1 MLANLVINQG
11 HVKMT
16 FPVLPLKIVC
26 RNCDY
31 NTVLYPTQGKYDFPV
46 CRRCQQDAWKYRH
59 ANFTDK
65 LKKPGAWL
73 QSRWMHPQ
81 H

>member
-1 MLANLVINQG
+1 
-11 HVKMT
+11 MT

-31 NTVLYPTQGKYDFPV
+31 NTVLYPSQGKYDFPV

-73 QSRWMHPQ
+73 QSRWLHPQ

>member
-1 MLANLVINQG
+1 MA
-11 HVKMT
+11 

-31 NTVLYPTQGKYDFPV
+31 STVLYPSQGKYDFPA

-59 ANFTDK
+59 ATLSDK
-65 LKKPGAWL
+65 LKRPTAWFQGRWL
-73 QSRWMHPQ
+73 QAHHQ
-81 H
+81 